1 MEGCRAEYAL
11 SPPRQ
16 PNELLEIQVSSNSNN
31 REAAGADNDCD
42 GCPLVDRRG
51 FVRSAGVMALGV
63 FAALGLAPSL
73 GEAMPFL
80 GTTAPIADRSKDQE
94 KAYPIPAA
102 DGVQIDRDNEAI
114 VARAAGK
121 VYVFSLGCP
130 HQNTT
135 LQWVAS
141 DHQFACPKHHSH
153 FLADGT
159 YVDGSGRATRG
170 MDRFAVKRGP
180 DGSTVVADF
189 DVLLQ
194 EDDNDGWATA
204 FITL

>member
-1 MEGCRAEYAL
+1 M
-11 SPPRQ
+11 
-16 PNELLEIQVSSNSNN
+16 SSTERE
-31 REAAGADNDCD
+31 REAAGAAEDCD
-42 GCPLVDRRG
+42 GCPLIVSRRE
-51 FVRSAGVMALGV
+51 FVRSAGVVAGIV
-63 FAALGLAPSL
+63 AALGLTPSR
-73 GEAMPFL
+73 GRAMPLL
-80 GTTAPIADRSKDQE
+80 GMTAPVRRAGGRDQE
-94 KAYPIPAA
+94 KAYPIPAT
-102 DGVQIDRDNEAI
+102 DGVQIDRDNGAI

-121 VYVFSLGCP
+121 AYVFSLGCP

-135 LQWVAS
+135 LQWEAS

-170 MDRFAVKRGP
+170 MDRFAVKR
-180 DGSTVVADF
+180 DGNNIVADL
-189 DVLLQ
+189 DALLQ